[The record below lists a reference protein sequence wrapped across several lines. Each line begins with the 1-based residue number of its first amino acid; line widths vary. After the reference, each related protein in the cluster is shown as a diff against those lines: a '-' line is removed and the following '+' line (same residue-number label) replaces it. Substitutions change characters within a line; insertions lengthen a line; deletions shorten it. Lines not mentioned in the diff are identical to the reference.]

1 MFFWTGALF
10 LDLYM
15 FCGPGRVSFA
25 PGVTKNVE
33 DLHVCFLDLAA
44 IIFVDLDEF
53 ALDLKDFFWTEGICF

>member
-1 MFFWTGALF
+1 
-10 LDLYM
+10 M